1 VAIQDTVHTSKLEIH
16 VCAPLFTLHMDVHR
30 ASKERGRCR
39 RRCRSHGPPRGHG
52 CMGHTCTVTTDEMY
66 SIVGH
71 TCTVTTDEM
80 YSIVGH
86 TCTVTTDEMYSIVGD
101 FKIVRVRISVSL
113 LYLQVH
119 HQPAQE
125 DDAWATSRTAQKQP
139 SGRERRK

>member
-1 VAIQDTVHTSKLEIH
+1 MYIEQVRKGADVEDAAAPTVHR
-16 VCAPLFTLHMDVHR
+16 VA
-30 ASKERGRCR
+30 
-39 RRCRSHGPPRGHG
+39 HG
-52 CMGHTCTVTTDEMY
+52 CM
-66 SIVGH
+66 
-71 TCTVTTDEM
+71 
-80 YSIVGH
+80 GH